1 VVTVVFRPRVR
12 QQNSAV
18 QYSPQDLD
26 AAAKQR
32 LVSSG
37 AMRDFLGHVTPRYEL
52 ALQQNE
58 VMDIFEDEF
67 ANLAD
72 DEGGTGSSKRN
83 SAITVS
89 ARVNVWVKGVSV
101 RVNVCVKGKPN

>member
-1 VVTVVFRPRVR
+1 
-12 QQNSAV
+12 
-18 QYSPQDLD
+18 
-26 AAAKQR
+26 
-32 LVSSG
+32 
-37 AMRDFLGHVTPRYEL
+37 MRDFLGHVTPRYEL

-58 VMDIFEDEF
+58 VLDIFEDEF

-89 ARVNVWVKGVSV
+89 ARGNGWVKGTLGLEDVFQDEFANLADDEGGM
-101 RVNVCVKGKPN
+101 RKRGHGKSAC